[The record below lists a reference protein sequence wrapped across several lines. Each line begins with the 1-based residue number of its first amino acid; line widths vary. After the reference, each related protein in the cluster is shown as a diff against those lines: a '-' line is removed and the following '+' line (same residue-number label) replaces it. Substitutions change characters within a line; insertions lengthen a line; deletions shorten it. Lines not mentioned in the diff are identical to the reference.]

1 MAVDTARKR
10 HAMLN
15 FGDDIGSTLIVPD
28 GTVTALDRATLLAL
42 YEFTDAD
49 DAGGA
54 APAATPRMIRFT
66 RPEVN
71 LQHDGTYIRF

>member
-42 YEFTDAD
+42 YNFTDAD
-49 DAGGA
+49 A
-54 APAATPRMIRFT
+54 AVAATPRMIRFT

>member
-15 FGDDIGSTLIVPD
+15 FGDDIGAVLIVPD

-42 YEFTDAD
+42 YNFTDAD
-49 DAGGA
+49 A
-54 APAATPRMIRFT
+54 AVAATPRMIRFT

>member
-49 DAGGA
+49 DA
-54 APAATPRMIRFT
+54 RMIRFT

>member
-42 YEFTDAD
+42 YNFTDAD
-49 DAGGA
+49 A
-54 APAATPRMIRFT
+54 AVASTPRMIRFT